1 MSDPVKLV
9 KRRRCAV
16 SRCKPSDRDAKYIS
30 SHGVPEDKNLR
41 ASWLE
46 AIGRSPSDKFFRVCS
61 RHFAPDAFKP
71 RTGARLQLKP
81 GVIPTL
87 FLPTATA
94 AAPLGKD
101 LQSDSDTQESES
113 ILPDNGP
120 GWGSSSDNSL
130 TRAVTIKT
138 EPPDYVEQDEEPSS
152 LVPAFTKDYTDMTK
166 VTFHFNAEPQV
177 SEETRRPHSAAV
189 AVKIEPPDPTEV
201 HTEAVSTGTDMPNDF
216 AARQSKTVLA
226 NARQSYLNGSGLGGS
241 GGNTATTAVTIKT
254 DKESSDT
261 PEMPGSPLPP
271 AAGRVGTANWC
282 SCGSMCRPMQTVEE
296 SVCCRE
302 LHNVARMCS
311 DQGVTCVTKHPLFE
325 LYCLNTD
332 ILDLEYLKL
341 RRLCPLDA
349 GDRGPQ
355 ERHRYT
361 AYRQF
366 TWWVDHKPGRGNRVP
381 LPSCAVQR
389 IRREFPSTNG
399 SYVDKTK

>member
-101 LQSDSDTQESES
+101 VPGHSDTPEIES
-113 ILPDNGP
+113 ILPDDGL
-120 GWGSSSDNSL
+120 GWGSSSDNSS
-130 TRAVTIKT
+130 TEAVTIKT
-138 EPPDYVEQDEEPSS
+138 EPPDYVEQGEEPSS

-177 SEETRRPHSAAV
+177 SEETRRPPSAAL
-189 AVKIEPPDPTEV
+189 AVKIEPPDPTEIR
-201 HTEAVSTGTDMPNDF
+201 TEAVSTGTNVRDDF
-216 AARQSKTVLA
+216 AAQQSGTVLA
-226 NARQSYLNGSGLGGS
+226 NARQGLCSKSYLNGSGLDGF
-241 GGNTATTAVTIKT
+241 GGNTAMTAVTIKT
-254 DKESSDT
+254 DKESSNT
-261 PEMPGSPLPP
+261 SETPGSPLPP

-311 DQGVTCVTKHPLFE
+311 DQGVTCVTKHPLFG

-355 ERHRYT
+355 E
-361 AYRQF
+361 
-366 TWWVDHKPGRGNRVP
+366 
-381 LPSCAVQR
+381 
-389 IRREFPSTNG
+389 
-399 SYVDKTK
+399 YVY